1 MKKIITMIG
10 TSIFENYFN
19 KNKDITNR
27 DYYNRIKDKRAKE
40 RQDEKDR
47 EKYLRNGIEKW
58 IKEEKDKKNI
68 SAEIKSIIKL
78 KEELNDKFEI
88 YLLSSDTILSEL
100 AGEIIKNI
108 IPQILDD
115 IKELK
120 IKTIEGLQIWDRNEF
135 EKGMERLITEIYSI
149 AKEYWDDV
157 IINITGGYKATI
169 PYLTILAQINNC
181 PIYYIFEDT
190 DALIKIPNIP
200 FSKEWFDWKK
210 LKEYEIFLEKLEQG
224 ITEKSDYYSLINSD
238 FYKNY
243 SFLVWT
249 DKDGLAELNPIGRI
263 IYNKY
268 KEKIFE
274 FYTYDEI
281 FSIIQS
287 NKNLKELFEKQFSN
301 KEQRKNK
308 TEEKN
313 GHFVYDAGNNQLRI
327 FYREIKN
334 KIYIYKVFTNHD
346 EYERYLNSTPFNE
359 NILNYQKFERYE
371 IEKEV

>member
-78 KEELNDKFEI
+78 KEELNDEFEI

-108 IPQILDD
+108 IPKIIDG
-115 IKELK
+115 IEGLK
-120 IKTIEGLQIWDRNEF
+120 TKTIEGLQIWDRNEF

-149 AKEYWDDV
+149 AKEHWDDV

-274 FYTYDEI
+274 FYTYNEI

>member
-210 LKEYEIFLEKLEQG
+210 LKEYENFLEKLEHG